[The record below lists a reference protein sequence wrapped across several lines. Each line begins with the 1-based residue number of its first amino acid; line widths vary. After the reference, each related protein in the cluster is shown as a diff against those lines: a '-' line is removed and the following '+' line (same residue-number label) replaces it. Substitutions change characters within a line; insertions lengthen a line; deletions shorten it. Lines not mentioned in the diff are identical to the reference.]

1 MQDKCLVTDW
11 GRVLK
16 FDYARLDDSLY
27 RAGYSFDPQ
36 ANVADHMNQKGL
48 KPLADWFEREQCG
61 RINVHAHDA
70 LFFSVVPERAWDA
83 TKFLIDSLESP
94 FTYHGTSLCMP
105 CEVKVGLSW
114 KGTSSWGQSLNHL
127 HLRRQCMN
135 SRLDT
140 ILTAQPG
147 ELEIVAHPNQM
158 IAVVNIVGTSVLVGL
173 DMKNIAAV
181 LCRLSEVRDRLLERS
196 QRRQPSRS
204 TPPTIAQ

>member
-1 MQDKCLVTDW
+1 MQDKCLLTDW
-11 GRVLK
+11 GRVLR
-16 FDYARLDDSLY
+16 FDYARFDDSLY

-114 KGTSSWGQSLNHL
+114 KGTSSWGQLPEQSTFEEAVYELTTRHDFDGAAWGIGD
-127 HLRRQCMN
+127 RRA
-135 SRLDT
+135 S
-140 ILTAQPG
+140 
-147 ELEIVAHPNQM
+147 
-158 IAVVNIVGTSVLVGL
+158 
-173 DMKNIAAV
+173 
-181 LCRLSEVRDRLLERS
+181 
-196 QRRQPSRS
+196 
-204 TPPTIAQ
+204 